1 MPEAPMDDL
10 ATVRAQEYAKVY
22 DELLR
27 AAARL
32 DMLRRLE
39 GGAVD
44 AHATAAMHA
53 VRFAATILWPTVPGT
68 PPPGFRHDSEHLLR
82 LAANWREA
90 ALELGE
96 FAPPRPDLRVVRCT
110 DVHHGPGPT
119 A

>member
-1 MPEAPMDDL
+1 MDDL

-22 DELLR
+22 DELLA

-39 GGAVD
+39 GGSID
-44 AHATAAMHA
+44 AHATAAMHGL
-53 VRFAATILWPTVPGT
+53 RFAATILWPAVPNT
-68 PPPGFRHDSEHLLR
+68 PPPGYRHDSERLLQ

-96 FAPPRPDLRVVRCT
+96 FAPPRPALRLVSET
-110 DVHHGPGPT
+110 T
-119 A
+119 AGDED

>member
-1 MPEAPMDDL
+1 VDDL
-10 ATVRAQEYAKVY
+10 ATVRALEYAKVY
-22 DELLR
+22 DELLS

-39 GGAVD
+39 GGSVD

-53 VRFAATILWPTVPGT
+53 VQFAATILWPTVPNT
-68 PPPGFRHDSEHLLR
+68 PPPGYRHDSQWLLQ

-96 FAPPRPDLRVVRCT
+96 FASPPPALRLVSPWEPDEE
-110 DVHHGPGPT
+110 HPT
-119 A
+119 GNRR